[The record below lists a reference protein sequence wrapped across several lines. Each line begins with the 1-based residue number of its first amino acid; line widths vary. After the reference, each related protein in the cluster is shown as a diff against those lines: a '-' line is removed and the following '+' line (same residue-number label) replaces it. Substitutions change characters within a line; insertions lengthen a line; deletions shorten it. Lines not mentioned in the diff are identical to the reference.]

1 MKQSIWPLLA
11 IFMST
16 TFSALSA
23 RAEILPFYIGAST
36 AAAAQGIALA
46 QFDTKTG
53 EIKDIETVAVSANPT
68 FLALHPS
75 GRFLYAANESG
86 AVAGENVGGLSAFA
100 IDAKTKKLTP
110 LNTVAQGG
118 VLCFLSVDA
127 TGKFLL
133 TASYTSGEFEI
144 WALLENGE
152 IGERVELIK
161 PAPETDGA
169 AVNNKPKTS
178 NAHQF
183 VLSPDNCFAFAVDLG
198 LDKVFIYRFDEKTG
212 HLAPA
217 DPPFAKLAEGAG
229 PRHLA
234 FGKDANFVYVINE
247 HGNTVTTFKR
257 DGGAL
262 ENLQTL
268 STLPENYEGKSYTAE
283 IETHPNGKFL
293 YGSNRG
299 HDSIAIFK
307 IDEKSG
313 KLESWG
319 EAPTGAWPRHFTIA
333 PGGDWLLAANQNDSS
348 ITVFRLDAATGLLT
362 KSALVENLP
371 GQPACLLFPG
381 KSTAAPQ

>member
-1 MKQSIWPLLA
+1 MNQSIWLLLT

-16 TFSALSA
+16 TFSAINA
-23 RAEILPFYIGAST
+23 RAELLPFYIGAST
-36 AAAAQGIALA
+36 NDAAQGIALA

-53 EIKDIETVAVSANPT
+53 EINNIETVAVSANPT
-68 FLALHPS
+68 FLALHPN

-86 AVAGENVGGLSAFA
+86 AVAGEKVGGLSAFA
-100 IDAKTKKLTP
+100 VDAKTKKLTA
-110 LNTVAQGG
+110 LNAVAQDG

-152 IGERVELIK
+152 IGERVELIA
-161 PAPETDGA
+161 PAPET
-169 AVNNKPKTS
+169 VNDKPKTS

-183 VLSPDNCFAFAVDLG
+183 VLSPDNRFAFAVDLG

-217 DPPFAKLAEGAG
+217 DPPFARLAESAG

-234 FGKDANFVYVINE
+234 FGKDAKFAYVINE
-247 HGNTVTTFKR
+247 HGNTVTAFKR

-268 STLPENYEGKSYTAE
+268 PTLSEDYEGKSYTSE

-299 HDSIAIFK
+299 RDSIAIFG

-313 KLESWG
+313 QLKSLG

-348 ITVFRLDAATGLLT
+348 ITVFRLDAATGLLS
-362 KSALVENLP
+362 KSALIENLP

-381 KSTAAPQ
+381 GSTAAPE